1 MDIRTEELISILK
14 KDQGLFGKE
23 LYKNLMVIEGKES
36 KFDEEDL
43 KRLYLTYVLIY
54 GNKCNSLEELNKNTD
69 LLLQSSKIDKGLENF
84 KTAYNKEE
92 WLQIEQNS
100 QDYYPYKLYA
110 SIDNSDLCFVAI
122 QIIEECLK
130 RNRHD
135 FSFKINLKE
144 SVNRRDNM
152 VLYCTEENL
161 HFYYNILRLAS
172 NKAKFNEPH
181 LLSHNLGEN
190 IYGGYDFENGK
201 ISYSDKIRDDFYEQL
216 CNSVTPENIANNFYL
231 NLSMNQKMN
240 EIIENGT
247 LTQKKR

>member
-43 KRLYLTYVLIY
+43 KRLYLAYVLIY
-54 GNKCNSLEELNKNTD
+54 GNKCNSLDELTKNTD
-69 LLLQSSKIDKGLENF
+69 LLLQSPKMNRGLEKF
-84 KTAYNKEE
+84 KTACNKEE

-110 SIDNSDLCFVAI
+110 SIDNSDLCFVAL

-161 HFYYNILRLAS
+161 QFYYNILRLVS
-172 NKAKFNEPH
+172 YKVTFNKPH
-181 LLSHNLGEN
+181 LLSHDLGGN

-201 ISYSDKIRDDFYEQL
+201 ISYSEKICDDFYKQL
-216 CNSVTPENIANNFYL
+216 CNSVTPESIANNFYF
-231 NLSMNQKMN
+231 NLSANQKMCG
-240 EIIENGT
+240 IIENGT
-247 LTQKKR
+247 LTQKNK